1 MEVYSDSLYMQNQL
15 LNHKLY
21 DFVPLFDNQIQQSFS
36 KLNKEITKTS
46 KKINYLSTVI
56 IVALFLLLLFHNSP

>member
-36 KLNKEITKTS
+36 KLNKEITKTR
-46 KKINYLSTVI
+46 KNQI
-56 IVALFLLLLFHNSP
+56 IYNRDKLLLFSFLLLFHNSP

>member
-36 KLNKEITKTS
+36 KLNKEITKLE
-46 KKINYLSTVI
+46 KINYLQ
-56 IVALFLLLLFHNSP
+56 P